1 MKLSDRQR
9 ILKIIKTGQEL
20 LRHISDA
27 NISQELIR
35 TNTTVQWTITTPL
48 YNIGE
53 HTNHI
58 SKELQAKHPEIPWR
72 QISGMRHRL
81 VHDYEDTD
89 WDIVNDVIFRG
100 LPSYLEQLVA
110 LLPELPEN

>member
-9 ILKIIKTGQEL
+9 ILKIMKTSQEL
-20 LRHISDA
+20 LQYISDA
-27 NISQELIR
+27 NISREMIR
-35 TNTTVQWTITTPL
+35 TSTTVQWTITTPL

-58 SKELQAKHPEIPWR
+58 SRELQSQHPEILWR

-81 VHDYEDTD
+81 VHAYEDTD

-100 LPSYLEQLVA
+100 LPTYLEQLTE
-110 LLPELPEN
+110 LLPELPDA

>member
-1 MKLSDRQR
+1 MKISDYQR
-9 ILKIIKTGQEL
+9 IQKIIKTGQVL
-20 LRHISDA
+20 LRYISGA
-27 NISQELIR
+27 NISQEMIR
-35 TNTTVQWTITTPL
+35 TNTTLQWTITTPL

-58 SKELQAKHPEIPWR
+58 SKELQAQHPEIPWH

-100 LPSYLEQLVA
+100 LPAYLEQLLA
-110 LLPELPEN
+110 LLPELSKT